1 MPLTI
6 PFMEAAFGEASEA
19 HAVLCL
25 ASGTRAVCRPGG
37 LVFQRVLYSSLL
49 KPLLIFTDLYISHAE
64 NMFQFPIS

>member
-1 MPLTI
+1 
-6 PFMEAAFGEASEA
+6 MEAAFGEASEA

-64 NMFQFPIS
+64 NMFAEKRPSEMPAE